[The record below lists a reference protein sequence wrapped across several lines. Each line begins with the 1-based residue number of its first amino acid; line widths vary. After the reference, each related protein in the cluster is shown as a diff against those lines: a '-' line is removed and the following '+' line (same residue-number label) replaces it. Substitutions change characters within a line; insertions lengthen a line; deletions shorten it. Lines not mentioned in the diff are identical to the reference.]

1 MRVKKELADDAEATQ
16 LRMDSAN
23 ALLSALAGEEA
34 RWTAQS
40 AAFSATIERLTGAW
54 ICVLCRFKSRKIV
67 PFGPAQP
74 AWW

>member
-1 MRVKKELADDAEATQ
+1 MRQKKALADDAASTQ

-40 AAFSATIERLTGAW
+40 AAFASTIEKLTGT
-54 ICVLCRFKSRKIV
+54 R
-67 PFGPAQP
+67 PACAHLGILALGSP
-74 AWW
+74 LM